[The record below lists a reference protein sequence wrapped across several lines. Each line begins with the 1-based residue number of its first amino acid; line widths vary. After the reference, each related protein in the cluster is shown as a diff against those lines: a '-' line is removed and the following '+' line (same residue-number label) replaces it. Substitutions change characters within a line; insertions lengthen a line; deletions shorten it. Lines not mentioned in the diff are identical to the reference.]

1 MPPFIEAENPG
12 APMSEEARGVIDE
25 FACATSAE
33 AIEWA
38 TKMAQ
43 AEGMMVGPSAGAA
56 MKVAVDVASRPE
68 AAGKTIVVILASHGI
83 RYTAHPL
90 WGAMKAEAAA
100 ALPAP
105 PNMDK
110 DAPLLLWKSEDAEGR

>member
-1 MPPFIEAENPG
+1 MPNATHSSPNMSPSNRPAPPPGLLLWELAHRATPFAEYDG
-12 APMSEEARGVIDE
+12 
-25 FACATSAE
+25 
-33 AIEWA
+33 
-38 TKMAQ
+38 
-43 AEGMMVGPSAGAA
+43 

>member
-1 MPPFIEAENPG
+1 
-12 APMSEEARGVIDE
+12 MSEEARGVIDE

-68 AAGKTIVVILASHGI
+68 AAGKNIVTIFPSSGI
-83 RYTAHPL
+83 RYGTSCAILAH
-90 WGAMKAEAAA
+90 
-100 ALPAP
+100 
-105 PNMDK
+105 
-110 DAPLLLWKSEDAEGR
+110 